1 MNRSKSHSGFLR
13 SGGSIFQGKQASSE
27 FGGLPGCSPPMA
39 MICARHR
46 LFRGLIAQF
55 NQQNLLDMIQ
65 RDGQPAK
72 GRRNSAICCLGS
84 DLMRCAVLL
93 PKTMGVPPLKVED
106 LEDLGS
112 LADYLTIP
120 WGLSESLL
128 HGICTAAP
136 RRTRTQPPLPTRPCN
151 LENQH
156 GMERGG
162 AMAFQDLPVDVGT
175 DQSSQAPR
183 GFVQVV
189 GSLYPP
195 IKE

>member
-120 WGLSESLL
+120 WGLSETPVTWDL
-128 HGICTAAP
+128 H
-136 RRTRTQPPLPTRPCN
+136 
-151 LENQH
+151 
-156 GMERGG
+156 RGSS
-162 AMAFQDLPVDVGT
+162 T
-175 DQSSQAPR
+175 DQNPTSFANKTMQLGEPTWNGTGGSH
-183 GFVQVV
+183 GFS
-189 GSLYPP
+189 GPAGGCWD
-195 IKE
+195 